1 MPRLIFSTALG
12 AAATARPLDGWQYE
26 YLPYPA
32 AVKVILRSTLATDR
46 VTVTSG
52 AETIQEESPVPAG
65 GTAGVT
71 PTDFNTPAVQWN
83 GAYND
88 RLKILL
94 RNTGAASTV
103 DGYIDIQPLM

>member
-1 MPRLIFSTALG
+1 MPRLIFSQALG
-12 AAATARPLDGWQYE
+12 AGGTAFPLNNWQYE

-32 AVKVILRSTLATDR
+32 ACKVIMRSTVATDR
-46 VTVTSG
+46 ATVTSG
-52 AETIQEESPVPAG
+52 SETIQEESPIPSG
-65 GTAGVT
+65 GTAGQT
-71 PTDFNTPAVQWN
+71 PTDFNAPAVQWN

-103 DGYIDIQPLM
+103 DGYIDIQPLV

>member
-12 AAATARPLDGWQYE
+12 AGATALPLTGWQYE

-32 AVKVILRSTLATDR
+32 AVKVIARSTVATDR
-46 VTVTSG
+46 ATITSG
-52 AETIQEESPVPAG
+52 SETIQEESPLPGG
-65 GTAGVT
+65 GTLGVT

-94 RNTGAASTV
+94 RNTGAASNV
-103 DGYIDIQPLM
+103 DGYIDIQPLV

>member
-1 MPRLIFSTALG
+1 MPRLIFSTAVG
-12 AAATARPLDGWQYE
+12 AGGTARPLDGWQYE

-32 AVKVILRSTLATDR
+32 VVKVIMRSTLATDR
-46 VTVTSG
+46 ATVTSG
-52 AETIQEESPVPAG
+52 SETIQEESPISAG
-65 GTAGVT
+65 GVAGQT
-71 PTDFNTPAVQWN
+71 PTDFNTPAVQWL

-103 DGYIDIQPLM
+103 DGYIDIQPA